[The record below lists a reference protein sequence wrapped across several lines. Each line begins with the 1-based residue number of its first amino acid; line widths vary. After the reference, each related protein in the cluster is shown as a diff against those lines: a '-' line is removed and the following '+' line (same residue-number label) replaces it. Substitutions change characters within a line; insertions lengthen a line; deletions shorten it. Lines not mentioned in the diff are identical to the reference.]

1 MRRTRKETRKNN
13 EGLVPSDDLSL
24 SPSKNAKL
32 IEDKHEQIVTRA
44 SKILFEKGFHPTTTR
59 ELAEACGM
67 SMGQFY
73 HYISSKDDVLY
84 LLHKHMI
91 KLWRDSLKVS
101 MVESI
106 ADPLER
112 LKAALSSSLD
122 FIFEHNKL
130 FRFVITESKN
140 MDRERLRMVLKLDY
154 EHSVVFWRG
163 LLEAANTRKPIKGDI
178 EILANQI
185 VLLQLFQ
192 PLRGWTVKHRSPE
205 EIRDTMV
212 DFILRGLG
220 LVDC

>member
-1 MRRTRKETRKNN
+1 MRRTNKETSKNN
-13 EGLVPSDDLSL
+13 QRPTSLDDLGL
-24 SPSKNAKL
+24 SSSKNAGL
-32 IEDKHEQIVTRA
+32 IEDKHQQIVA
-44 SKILFEKGFHPTTTR
+44 GACKVFFEKGFHPTTTR
-59 ELAEACGM
+59 ELAAACGM

-73 HYISSKDDVLY
+73 HYVSSKDDVLY

-91 KLWRDSLKVS
+91 KLWRESLKTS

-106 ADPLER
+106 ADPIER
-112 LKAALSSSLD
+112 LTAALRSSLD

-130 FRFVITESKN
+130 LRFIITESKN
-140 MDRERLRMVLKLDY
+140 MDRERLRTVLKLDY
-154 EHSVVFWRG
+154 EHSVMFWRG
-163 LLEAANTRKPIKGDI
+163 LLQAVNTRKPIKGDI

-192 PLRGWTVKHRSPE
+192 PLRGWTVKHRLQE

-220 LVDC
+220 LLEC

>member
-1 MRRTRKETRKNN
+1 
-13 EGLVPSDDLSL
+13 
-24 SPSKNAKL
+24 
-32 IEDKHEQIVTRA
+32 
-44 SKILFEKGFHPTTTR
+44 
-59 ELAEACGM
+59 M

-91 KLWRDSLKVS
+91 KLWRDYLKVS

-154 EHSVVFWRG
+154 EHSVLFWRG

-220 LVDC
+220 LVDR